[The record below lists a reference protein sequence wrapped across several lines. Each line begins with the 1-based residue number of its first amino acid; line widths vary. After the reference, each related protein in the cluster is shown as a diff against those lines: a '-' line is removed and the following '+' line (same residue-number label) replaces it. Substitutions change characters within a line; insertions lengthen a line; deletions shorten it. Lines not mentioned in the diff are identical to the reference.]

1 MTDSPEFDFIQSVH
15 AQWHVISTDVQF
27 KWMAQ
32 WTDLHNL
39 SHGAGCLNPV
49 FHAYDHITCP
59 KALTDLFTMC
69 DKIHGEGS
77 AESAKAQLHWHC
89 LVMFLQGK
97 ERHNVLNRQYMD
109 KCSKA
114 GSGGMV

>member
-39 SHGAGCLNPV
+39 SHGAGCRNPV

-59 KALTDLFTMC
+59 KALTDLFTMS
-69 DKIHGEGS
+69 KF
-77 AESAKAQLHWHC
+77 
-89 LVMFLQGK
+89 MGK
-97 ERHNVLNRQYMD
+97 EVLNLQRLS
-109 KCSKA
+109 CTGIA
-114 GSGGMV
+114 W